1 MARANNRPVNWK
13 NEKAQF
19 SEKSGQEV
27 MIGPGARSLGGKV
40 DVRAVENS
48 RSNAKNTLTGLGRD
62 FVP

>member
-19 SEKSGQEV
+19 NEKSGQEV

-48 RSNAKNTLTGLGRD
+48 RSNAKKTLT
-62 FVP
+62 